1 MWFTLFCYYLL
12 YLTNPHDQPW
22 PTMTNHNQPQPT
34 TTNHDNQIT
43 ITRQQLYKPTPA
55 NPTRTTLF
63 CDVLFGVV
71 MWVFNKRSRN
81 MSARTSRLV
90 SCVRWHLTVS
100 DLIVLNWVHREE
112 QKRDHNTPRTRTSDW
127 LGWGLL
133 LPSLHYHIMAVQ
145 FKSKYMFFNII
156 VHFTDLLYRSW
167 HGGHD
172 STR

>member
-1 MWFTLFCYYLL
+1 MLFTLLL
-12 YLTNPHDQPW
+12 FAIPYQPSRPTLTNHDQPW
-22 PTMTNHNQPQPT
+22 PTTTNHNQPWQSNHHNPPT
-34 TTNHDNQIT
+34 I
-43 ITRQQLYKPTPA
+43 IYKPTPA